1 MAPRATATAT
11 VCTHASA
18 RASRVINSTAARP
31 ARGGD
36 RQGEAAQTPS
46 QPAGVH
52 GLFVGAFNSGGS
64 VTGRGPWM
72 GARWRGDGGRRRGRG
87 TRSGFSVP
95 ACRRVFS
102 SVVEKG
108 RARGPCS
115 PVYSVLCRER
125 CVWQTD
131 THDGG
136 CLVLYSAP
144 TSSIFLFA
152 FIFLPPFLDLCSNI
166 VTGTFTNTDRR
177 SLFCFLG
184 NKLLLVLHFL
194 RAARGQLN

>member
-18 RASRVINSTAARP
+18 RAGRVINSTAARP

-52 GLFVGAFNSGGS
+52 VLFVGAFNSGGS
-64 VTGRGPWM
+64 VTGRGPGM

-87 TRSGFSVP
+87 TRSGFLVP

-102 SVVEKG
+102 SVVEKA

-115 PVYSVLCRER
+115 PVVLVCRER
-125 CVWQTD
+125 CAANRHRH

-136 CLVLYSAP
+136 CLAIVLLLVV
-144 TSSIFLFA
+144 SSFFA
-152 FIFLPPFLDLCSNI
+152 FIFLP
-166 VTGTFTNTDRR
+166 
-177 SLFCFLG
+177 FCFISART
-184 NKLLLVLHFL
+184 LLPEHSRTLIGDHSSVFL
-194 RAARGQLN
+194 AIKY